1 MDFITA
7 LDVMTGV
14 VLAAGVVL
22 VAYAYPFLRNDPD
35 NVKEPTMRASIT
47 TLTNGRFG
55 LVTPEGIV
63 STYARRRDA
72 VRGAKRA
79 GLALVG

>member
-35 NVKEPTMRASIT
+35 NVKEDTMRA
-47 TLTNGRFG
+47 
-55 LVTPEGIV
+55 
-63 STYARRRDA
+63 
-72 VRGAKRA
+72 
-79 GLALVG
+79 